1 MKLSRNRTCRLSI
14 ILIILASFTPIS
26 LISRSAECGM
36 IGSQMILPG
45 GKPIV
50 RGIDEEK
57 IRRSLENKI
66 VVEKLKSYGL
76 SKEEIIAKV
85 EKMNDQQ
92 VHQLATLS
100 GKISAGGDGALA
112 ALIAILVVVVLVL
125 LILLLFK
132 KL

>member
-1 MKLSRNRTCRLSI
+1 
-14 ILIILASFTPIS
+14 
-26 LISRSAECGM
+26 M